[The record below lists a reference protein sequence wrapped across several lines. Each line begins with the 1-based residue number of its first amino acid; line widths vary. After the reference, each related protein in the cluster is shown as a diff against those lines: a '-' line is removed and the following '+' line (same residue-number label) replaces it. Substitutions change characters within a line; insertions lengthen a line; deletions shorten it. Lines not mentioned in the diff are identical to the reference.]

1 MNLAINGFGRIGRLA
16 LRAALKRGINVVA
29 INDLTDTKTLAYLL
43 KYDSVQGTLKEDVTA
58 GEGFIQAGK
67 LKARAFSEMDP
78 SKLPWMEMKV
88 DIVLDC
94 TGKFK
99 KSEDLKKHLDAGA
112 KLVIMSAPP
121 KSNDIRQF
129 VMGVNN
135 NSFNPK
141 TDKIVSN
148 ASCTTNSLA
157 PMVKVLDD
165 AFGIERGFVTTVHGY
180 TSSQGIVDMPNKD
193 LRRGRAAALNLVP
206 TSTGAATAVTE
217 VMPHLKGKL
226 DGMSIR
232 VPVASGSISDFTAI
246 LKKPATVEQINAE
259 FRKAASGYL
268 KGVMLFNE
276 EEIVSTDILG
286 NTHTCIFDAKLTKA
300 NGNMAKVFG
309 WYDNEYG
316 YSTKLVELAEFLGG
330 KI

>member
-1 MNLAINGFGRIGRLA
+1 MIRRPP
-16 LRAALKRGINVVA
+16 RS
-29 INDLTDTKTLAYLL
+29 TLFPYT
-43 KYDSVQGTLKEDVTA
+43 TL
-58 GEGFIQAGK
+58 FRSGK

-157 PMVKVLDD
+157 PMVKV
-165 AFGIERGFVTTVHGY
+165 
-180 TSSQGIVDMPNKD
+180 
-193 LRRGRAAALNLVP
+193 
-206 TSTGAATAVTE
+206 
-217 VMPHLKGKL
+217 
-226 DGMSIR
+226 
-232 VPVASGSISDFTAI
+232 
-246 LKKPATVEQINAE
+246 
-259 FRKAASGYL
+259 
-268 KGVMLFNE
+268 
-276 EEIVSTDILG
+276 
-286 NTHTCIFDAKLTKA
+286 
-300 NGNMAKVFG
+300 
-309 WYDNEYG
+309 
-316 YSTKLVELAEFLGG
+316 
-330 KI
+330 

>member
-43 KYDSVQGTLKEDVTA
+43 KYDSVQGTLKEDVTS

-67 LKARAFSEMDP
+67 AKVKAFSEMDP
-78 SKLPWMEMKV
+78 ANLPWKQMKV

-99 KSEDLKKHLDAGA
+99 KSEDLKKHLEAGA

-121 KSNDIRQF
+121 KSKDIRQF

-157 PMVKVLDD
+157 PMVKD
-165 AFGIERGFVTTVHGY
+165 
-180 TSSQGIVDMPNKD
+180 
-193 LRRGRAAALNLVP
+193 
-206 TSTGAATAVTE
+206 
-217 VMPHLKGKL
+217 
-226 DGMSIR
+226 
-232 VPVASGSISDFTAI
+232 
-246 LKKPATVEQINAE
+246 
-259 FRKAASGYL
+259 
-268 KGVMLFNE
+268 
-276 EEIVSTDILG
+276 
-286 NTHTCIFDAKLTKA
+286 
-300 NGNMAKVFG
+300 
-309 WYDNEYG
+309 
-316 YSTKLVELAEFLGG
+316 
-330 KI
+330 